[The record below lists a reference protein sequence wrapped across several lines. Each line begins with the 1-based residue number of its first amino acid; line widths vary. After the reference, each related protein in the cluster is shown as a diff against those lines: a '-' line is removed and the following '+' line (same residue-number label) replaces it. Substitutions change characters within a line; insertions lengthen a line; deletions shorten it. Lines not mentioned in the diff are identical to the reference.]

1 MSATDDVLA
10 PGTRLDG
17 LEIERVL
24 GAGGFGVTYLARDLG
39 LDAWRAVKEYLPQSW
54 GARRRDGT
62 VGPRTGSD
70 AEDYRWGLERFLDE
84 ARMLAR
90 FKHPHIVQVH
100 RVFQA
105 GGTAYMVM
113 EYVEGRTLASAA
125 DAEGPL
131 EESRVR
137 EVLDALTDGLS
148 SVHEAGLLHRDI
160 SPDNVML
167 RPDGTPVLIDFGAAR
182 HGLGEHS
189 GTLSSVL
196 KPGYAPLEQ
205 YPPGRGQGPW
215 TDIYGLGALAY
226 WALSGARPT
235 AATERTR
242 RDPLRPL
249 SAVAARGVSPGLSS
263 AVVAALSVYPEDRP
277 KSLDEWRA
285 LLHGGAS
292 WDGAVGVEGLGT
304 TGSGSGSSRRWWPA
318 ATSAGLA
325 VAVLALAWLAYW
337 SGGLPDGDPT
347 LGPAALTT
355 NQAGETV
362 EPAAAGAS
370 GEETPEAQGGAGSVG
385 EDEDREGGGAGAE
398 PGGMAPAEEEPAA
411 AGPPPDEAERG
422 LGLDRAAWR
431 EIQEGLTASGF
442 DPGAA
447 DGLVGAAT
455 RSALRAWQSSRGASA
470 TGYADAEAVSALR
483 EAAQDAARVADQRR
497 ADLVAAEREAEAQR
511 RAERE
516 AAEREAEAQRQFEE
530 ARQAQLAAEREAEA
544 QRQAEEARQAELAAE
559 AERRRPGRVFR
570 DCDVCPEMVVL
581 PGGGLAMGRFEVT
594 VGEYRAFASA
604 TGGGA
609 GGDCVTLGDGDTWRD
624 PGYPQT
630 DRHPVAC
637 LSWDDAQEYVS
648 WLSRRSG
655 AAYRLPSEAEWERA
669 AAGSEPGCDRL
680 GRGSRPDG
688 TCPVGLYG
696 SNAGGLSD
704 MVGNLAEWTSDC
716 WEGDCGRRVL
726 RGGSWFIDAEGLR
739 PGARYW
745 NSSADRLA
753 FCGFRVSRTLD

>member
-100 RVFQA
+100 RVFEA

-113 EYVEGRTLASAA
+113 EYVEGRTLASLP

-137 EVLDALTDGLS
+137 DVLDALTDGLS
-148 SVHEAGLLHRDI
+148 SVHAAGLLHRDI

-189 GTLSSVL
+189 GALSSVL

-249 SAVAARGVSPGLSS
+249 SEAAARDVSSGLSS
-263 AVVAALSVYPEDRP
+263 AVAAALSVYPEDRP
-277 KSLDEWRA
+277 QSLDEWRA
-285 LLHGGAS
+285 LLDGGAGPGMRTS
-292 WDGAVGVEGLGT
+292 SRGGEVGVEGVGT
-304 TGSGSGSSRRWWPA
+304 TGGGSVPSRRWWPA
-318 ATSAGLA
+318 AA
-325 VAVLALAWLAYW
+325 VAVGLTAAVLAAAWLASW
-337 SGGLPDGDPT
+337 SGGLPDGDAAS
-347 LGPAALTT
+347 GSAALTT
-355 NQAGETV
+355 NEGGQTV
-362 EPAAAGAS
+362 EPAVAS
-370 GEETPEAQGGAGSVG
+370 STSAETPDARGGGADSV
-385 EDEDREGGGAGAE
+385 DEAGGGGEAGAE
-398 PGGMAPAEEEPAA
+398 PGGPASQEEEPAVT
-411 AGPPPDEAERG
+411 GPPPEELERG
-422 LGLDRAAWR
+422 LRLDRAAWQ
-431 EIQEGLTASGF
+431 EIQEGLSASGF
-442 DPGAA
+442 DPGVA
-447 DGLVGAAT
+447 DGLVGGAT
-455 RSALRAWQSSRGASA
+455 RSALWAWQSSRGASA
-470 TGYADAEAVSALR
+470 TGYVDADAASALR
-483 EAAQDAARVADQRR
+483 AAAEDASRVADQRR
-497 ADLVAAEREAEAQR
+497 AQRE
-511 RAERE
+511 
-516 AAEREAEAQRQFEE
+516 
-530 ARQAQLAAEREAEA
+530 AAEREAEA
-544 QRQAEEARQAELAAE
+544 QRQAEEARQAELVAEREAEAQRQAELDAE

-581 PGGGLAMGRFEVT
+581 PGGGLAMGRYEVT
-594 VGEYRAFASA
+594 VGEYRALASA
-604 TGGGA
+604 TGGGT
-609 GGDCVTLGDGDTWRD
+609 GGGCSWRD
-624 PGYPQT
+624 PGFPQT

-637 LSWDDAQEYVS
+637 VSWDDAQAYVS
-648 WLSRRSG
+648 WLSRRTG
-655 AAYRLPSEAEWERA
+655 ARYRLPTEAEWESA
-669 AAGSEPGCDRL
+669 AAGFQPGCDRW
-680 GRGSRPDG
+680 RGGPPLNG
-688 TCPVGLYG
+688 TCPVGLHG
-696 SNAGGLSD
+696 SNAAGLSD
-704 MVGNLAEWTSDC
+704 MVGNLWEWTSDC
-716 WEGDCGRRVL
+716 WADDCGRRVL
-726 RGGSWFIDAEGLR
+726 RGGSWARVVGHRL
-739 PGARYW
+739 PGERDW
-745 NSSADRLA
+745 NYTAGRNGGV
-753 FCGFRVSRTLD
+753 GFRVSKTLD